1 LASAKQLVS
10 AKQLLRIQLMQQCF
24 DLSNPGMEEA
34 LLGLATKRRFAG
46 IDPIT
51 DCIPDETTIMTFRH
65 LLKEHELGEQIDC
78 FAGLHRRDSERPSQA
93 AWHGHEAG
101 HDHRCH
107 LDRCSQLHPYQGR
120 RPSLAKPL
128 EQGGE
133 A

>member
-46 IDPIT
+46 IYPIT

-78 FAGLHRRDSERPSQA
+78 VAGLHRRDSERPSQA

-101 HDHRCH
+101 HDHRRH
-107 LDRCSQLHPYQGR
+107 LDRYSQLHPYRGR